1 MALSLRQN
9 VFLPQDVVFI
19 IRKNGSVEARTTA
32 EAGPAAQGPPLT
44 LLVDKGTASAAEV
57 FAAAVRY
64 EVAIARRRPG
74 GPLKSVLTAPCSV
87 IYQ

>member
-1 MALSLRQN
+1 MFFCLRMLS
-9 VFLPQDVVFI
+9 
-19 IRKNGSVEARTTA
+19 SSSARTVQWKR
-32 EAGPAAQGPPLT
+32 GQRRKQGPLLKGPLT